1 MERKPNLNNNEEGRI
16 ESEEYGPLPG
26 LDYQFFEY
34 MQEGVTVY
42 TILRD
47 ESGKVVDLIITYA
60 NIAAYRQRKSLKKG
74 LIGKSIRDIY
84 GYEAVAVDIEKA
96 NEAVSTG
103 RGVKYEIY
111 FTPLDKH
118 FSVTAFSPK
127 EDVYITLTADIT
139 KQRKV
144 EEQMQIERQRF
155 LDIIEFLPD
164 ATFVIDKDKKVI
176 AWNKAVEEM
185 TGTPKEEILG
195 KGDYAY
201 SIPFYG
207 EKRPILIDLIFLS
220 RKEIEDKYAYVKR
233 DGETLFAEVFV
244 SNLFGGKGAY
254 ISVKASPL
262 YDRDGNLVGSIETV
276 RDITELRKEKCP
288 PMNE

>member
-1 MERKPNLNNNEEGRI
+1 MERKPNLNNNEEGGI
-16 ESEEYGPLPG
+16 ESEEYGPLPS

-42 TILRD
+42 TTIKD
-47 ESGKVVDLIITYA
+47 KSGKVVDLIITYA
-60 NIAAYRQRKSLKKG
+60 NIAAYRQKKSLKKG
-74 LIGKSIRDIY
+74 LIGRSIKDIH
-84 GYEAVAVDIEKA
+84 GYEAVAIDIEKA

-103 RGVKYEIY
+103 RGTKYGVY
-111 FTPLDKH
+111 STPLDKY

-127 EDVYITLTADIT
+127 KDVYITLTTDIT

-144 EEQMQIERQRF
+144 EEEMQIERQKL

-164 ATFVIDKDKKVI
+164 ATFVIDENKRVI
-176 AWNKAVEEM
+176 AWNKAIEEM
-185 TGTPKEEILG
+185 TGTSKEYILG
-195 KGDYAY
+195 KGEYVY

-220 RKEIEDKYAYVKR
+220 EKEMEDKYAYVKR
-233 DGETLFAEVFV
+233 EGKTLFAEVFV
-244 SNLFGGKGAY
+244 GNLFGGKGAY

-262 YDRDGNLVGSIETV
+262 YDGEGNLVGSIETV
-276 RDITELRKEKCP
+276 RDITELRKELCP
-288 PMNE
+288 K